1 MRHPCPDRS
10 RSGHTFLELKKM
22 TQLKVKD
29 KNGAAHTV
37 EVSNPRPLM
46 EVLRDAN
53 LGVQGTCG
61 GACSCGTCHVY
72 ITGAGAD
79 ALPPRTEDEQM
90 MLEAIADLVEVR
102 PSSRLSCQLVA
113 DAGLANLDI
122 EIGPVA

>member
-1 MRHPCPDRS
+1 
-10 RSGHTFLELKKM
+10 M
-22 TQLKVKD
+22 TQLKIKD
-29 KNGAAHTV
+29 KDGGAHLLD
-37 EVSNPRPLM
+37 VSKPRPLM

-72 ITGAGAD
+72 ITGKGAD
-79 ALPPRTEDEQM
+79 TLPPRSEDEQM

-102 PSSRLSCQLVA
+102 PTSRLSCQLLA
-113 DAGLANLDI
+113 DASFEGLDI